1 MERAECK
8 GSSGRRGTAATAR
21 SPTARPAASHG
32 VGQISPWWCRW
43 PATPLQEDGGGWA
56 GVGDG
61 GGWGGGA
68 RRGEIEEAGKEELA
82 RDPFR
87 ISFYRNLCYD
97 TVSTYVT
104 VTLSLFF
111 NSLPCHHFC

>member
-1 MERAECK
+1 MQGLIGAPGNSWGGEVAGGRTCGVPLRGPDFVMVVQPA
-8 GSSGRRGTAATAR
+8 GDAAGRRDREQRWRMEAAGHR
-21 SPTARPAASHG
+21 S
-32 VGQISPWWCRW
+32 
-43 PATPLQEDGGGWA
+43 
-56 GVGDG
+56 
-61 GGWGGGA
+61 GGA
-68 RRGEIEEAGKEELA
+68 RRGEIEEAENEELA

-87 ISFYRNLCYD
+87 IIFYRNLCYD